1 MKTVRA
7 LVPLAML
14 ASVVLCLPLA
24 GPAHATD
31 QALFVNTFSD
41 SVDVT
46 PGDHR
51 CKDANGMCSLR
62 AAIQEANALG
72 GTGTSITL
80 TQAGTYT
87 LTIKGAHEDN
97 AATGDLDIKTSIT
110 LWAPSG
116 GPTATIA
123 AQSGFGD
130 RVFDIPAGTPSINV
144 QFEPHLVITGGTAPS
159 GEDGGGGL
167 ALNAGVINFDP
178 MNPI

>member
-62 AAIQEANALG
+62 AAIQEAKPLG
-72 GTGTSITL
+72 GTGRSITPSHAC
-80 TQAGTYT
+80 TDSPAS
-87 LTIKGAHEDN
+87 KG
-97 AATGDLDIKTSIT
+97 S
-110 LWAPSG
+110 
-116 GPTATIA
+116 PTAT
-123 AQSGFGD
+123 
-130 RVFDIPAGTPSINV
+130 PP
-144 QFEPHLVITGGTAPS
+144 
-159 GEDGGGGL
+159 
-167 ALNAGVINFDP
+167 
-178 MNPI
+178 